1 MKLTIIGA
9 SLGVGLLAVQQVLIQ
24 GHHVTTRSRTITTLP
39 EHPQLTK
46 VVGGRATSVA
56 DLRQVLPGAEA
67 GLSGAVALRGA
78 LSGVWQAVKANASK
92 MELVESFAKC
102 RKMHRLDPGN
112 FSA

>member
-9 SLGVGLLAVQQVLIQ
+9 SSGGGLLAVQQALTQ
-24 GHHVTTRSRTITTLP
+24 GHHVTTLSCTITTLP
-39 EHPQLTK
+39 AHPQLTK
-46 VVGGRATSVA
+46 VVGGATSVA
-56 DLRQVLPGAEA
+56 DLRQVLLGAEA

-102 RKMHRLDPGN
+102 RKMHRLDSGN

>member
-24 GHHVTTRSRTITTLP
+24 GHHVTTRSRAITTLP
-39 EHPQLTK
+39 AHPQLTK
-46 VVGGRATSVA
+46 VVGGATSAA
-56 DLRQVLPGAEA
+56 DLRQVLPRAEA
-67 GLSGAVALRGA
+67 GLFGTIALRGA

-102 RKMHRLDPGN
+102 RKMHRLDSGN
-112 FSA
+112 FSV